1 LIFFHL
7 IFNVSKTCFNNS
19 FTTLRKFRY
28 LSDLLPALREARLSA
43 VMIREVAGFVQS
55 KFRELRISEARYE
68 DLLSEVDE
76 HYPRYIEKLRELFN
90 SSNIAKNR
98 E

>member
-1 LIFFHL
+1 
-7 IFNVSKTCFNNS
+7 
-19 FTTLRKFRY
+19 
-28 LSDLLPALREARLSA
+28 
-43 VMIREVAGFVQS
+43 MIREVAGFVQS